1 MDCSLPAFSV
11 HGIFQAR
18 VLEWVAISFS
28 KLKVAWN
35 TEVVTVLKRHVSLCS
50 GFVFY
55 ASSIKTFIVHIK
67 HVRLSRESLFY
78 LCKHFSCVPKSG
90 LYIDSVVV
98 ILILGPSSI
107 QFSCSVMSDSL
118 RPHGLQ
124 HARLPCP
131 SPTPQ
136 AYSNS
141 CPSCCWCHPT
151 ISSSVVPFS
160 SHLQSFPASGSFQM
174 SPFFP
179 SGGQRVGVSASAPVL
194 PMNIQDWFPLG
205 WTGWIFLQSWPQSR
219 MQKLAILF
227 SLALPHSKWLVAFKG
242 FCLVWFFCFVFV
254 FVFCFWP
261 SCMHS

>member
-35 TEVVTVLKRHVSLCS
+35 TEVVTVLKRHVNLCS

-78 LCKHFSCVPKSG
+78 LCKHFSCVPNSG

-141 CPSCCWCHPT
+141 CPSCWWCHPT

-205 WTGWIFLQSWPQSR
+205 LTGWIPCSPRDSQEY
-219 MQKLAILF
+219 
-227 SLALPHSKWLVAFKG
+227 SLPL
-242 FCLVWFFCFVFV
+242 
-254 FVFCFWP
+254 
-261 SCMHS
+261 